1 MRTTLWSLTALSV
14 SLLLTGCSAVMRP
27 TYADPPRLTIP
38 AIAEQPCQLP
48 MLPAD
53 PTQSDLEAAYI
64 ARGGQIVTCDA
75 ARNLAVET
83 LKAERSMIDQWLK
96 QRPR

>member
-27 TYADPPRLTIP
+27 TYADPPRLTLP
-38 AIAEQPCQLP
+38 AITEQPCQLP
-48 MLPAD
+48 TLPAD
-53 PTQSDLEAAYI
+53 PTQADLEAAYI

-83 LKAERSMIDQWLK
+83 L
-96 QRPR
+96 RPSGR